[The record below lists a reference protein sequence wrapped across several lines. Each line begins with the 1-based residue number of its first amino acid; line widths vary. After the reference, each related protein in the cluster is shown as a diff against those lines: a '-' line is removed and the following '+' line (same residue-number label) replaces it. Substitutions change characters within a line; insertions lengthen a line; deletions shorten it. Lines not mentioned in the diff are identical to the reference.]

1 MRRHCL
7 LLLGGLCLLGGGV
20 AQAGDGLI
28 RWRDAQG
35 HWHFSN
41 HAEQNPALRP
51 APAPAARVL
60 EGALA
65 DPGPAVL
72 SSPQALLAWLMALK
86 KEALG
91 MTPAQE
97 RIFLSRVRWPQGPV
111 AWEVRISEVINTDF
125 LRPERGHYQVRA
137 RTVQGLRGGGLPV
150 IFDSRGAKAGA
161 WRRGQRLV
169 LRGEARVDA
178 RVFRFMDDYGY
189 LYNPLPIRM
198 DKP

>member
-1 MRRHCL
+1 MGSRCL

-28 RWRDAQG
+28 RWQDAQG

-41 HAEQNPALRP
+41 HAAQNPTLRP
-51 APAPAARVL
+51 AAAPEARVL
-60 EGALA
+60 VGALA

-72 SSPQALLAWLMALK
+72 SSPQALQAWLMALK
-86 KEALG
+86 KAALG

-97 RIFLSRVRWPQGPV
+97 KIFLSRVRWPQGPV
-111 AWEVRISEVINTDF
+111 AWEVQISEIINTDF

-137 RTVQGLRGGGLPV
+137 RTVQGLQGSGLPV
-150 IFDSRGAKAGA
+150 IFDSRRAEIAT
-161 WRRGQRLV
+161 WQRGQRLV
-169 LRGEARVDA
+169 LRGEARVDV

-189 LYNPLPIRM
+189 LYNPIFIRT